1 MSRFR
6 FWTLACDL
14 LLLILVVL
22 LVFFWRPVVSLF
34 GECALYSTTGLWCPG
49 CGTTRMFLAL
59 RNFDFWRAFCMNPL
73 VFLLLCYLLL
83 ALLLC
88 NLNVLFGWRAYR
100 WLLNE
105 RALWII
111 AACCVCFALVR
122 NLPFPPFCY
131 LIAE

>member
-1 MSRFR
+1 
-6 FWTLACDL
+6 
-14 LLLILVVL
+14 
-22 LVFFWRPVVSLF
+22 
-34 GECALYSTTGLWCPG
+34 
-49 CGTTRMFLAL
+49 MFLAL
-59 RNFDFWRAFCMNPL
+59 RSLDVWRAFRMNPL
-73 VFLLLCYLLL
+73 VFLLLCYLLIT
-83 ALLLC
+83 LLLC

-111 AACCVCFALVR
+111 AACCVGFALVR